1 MSTQFLCAI
10 ATVHGV
16 LGALKMSPRPDHAAE
31 SACHDQ
37 QRGALQQLL

>member
-16 LGALKMSPRPDHAAE
+16 FGALKMPPRPDHAAE
-31 SACHDQ
+31 SACHVNSV
-37 QRGALQQLL
+37 AHFSS